1 MPTETLI
8 LEYAGAVN
16 AATVA
21 LVIARCR
28 TELRRVLAHSPSDE
42 LVTEMARRRLT
53 DAIVRRGPRQE
64 RPGG

>member
-21 LVIARCR
+21 LIIARCR
-28 TELRRVLAHSPSDE
+28 SELRRVLPSAPPDE
-42 LVTEMARRRLT
+42 LVAEMARRRLADT
-53 DAIVRRGPRQE
+53 IGRRGSRG
-64 RPGG
+64 RPG